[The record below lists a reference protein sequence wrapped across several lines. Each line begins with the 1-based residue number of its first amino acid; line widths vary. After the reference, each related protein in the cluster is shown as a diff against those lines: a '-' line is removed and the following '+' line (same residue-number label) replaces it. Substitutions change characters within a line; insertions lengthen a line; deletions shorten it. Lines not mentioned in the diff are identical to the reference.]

1 MKRLIKNLVFVLL
14 CAVVFLAGSAAGYWS
29 KFFVFS
35 YKFDP
40 VRLSDKKMKKD
51 IHGGKT
57 PEETYNLFVSS
68 LKQGDLELA
77 SKYFILGEQGEK
89 LEEFKK
95 LKEKGEINKYIE
107 DLPEWGEMR
116 EIENIVNDLR
126 EFQYKKFRDKDIKI
140 IDKLTKKEEI
150 LKSGWYNTLII
161 FNLNTQTNIWKIER
175 L

>member
-1 MKRLIKNLVFVLL
+1 MKRLIKNLIFVLL
-14 CAVVFLAGSAAGYWS
+14 CVVVFLTGSAAGYWA

-57 PEETYNLFVSS
+57 PEETYGLFVSA
-68 LKQGDLELA
+68 LKQRDLELA
-77 SKYFILGEQGEK
+77 SKYFIVGDQSEK

-116 EIENIVNDLR
+116 EINSYENGDIKEYAKEIWR
-126 EFQYKKFRDKDIKI
+126 EKQTFEFQGKQF
-140 IDKLTKKEEI
+140 
-150 LKSGWYNTLII
+150 
-161 FNLNTQTNIWKIER
+161 
-175 L
+175 